1 MELKSKL
8 IYPNPF
14 KPVGIEFE
22 LPEAAIISL
31 TIIDEKGKDVGMVID
46 NKQYKAGRHQYLIDL
61 SDNVGKKYVY
71 RLVAKGQRGEFV
83 ETKRIG

>member
-1 MELKSKL
+1 MELKPPP

-22 LPEAAIISL
+22 LPEDSVVSL
-31 TIIDEKGKDVGMVID
+31 TIIDETGKDIDMVI
-46 NKQYKAGRHQYLIDL
+46 NQQQYKAGHHEHFINL
-61 SDNVGKKYVY
+61 SGNAGKKYVY